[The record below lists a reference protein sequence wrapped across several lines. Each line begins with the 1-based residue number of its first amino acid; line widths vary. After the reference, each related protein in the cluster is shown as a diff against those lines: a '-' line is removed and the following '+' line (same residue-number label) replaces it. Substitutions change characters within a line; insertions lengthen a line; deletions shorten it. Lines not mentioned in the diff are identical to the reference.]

1 MTRRIL
7 IKRGHSINLQFI
19 SISIHKNDHVIDW
32 NAITKGGLDLEVNSL
47 TDRWAYFL
55 YILL

>member
-32 NAITKGGLDLEVNSL
+32 NAITKGGLEVNSL

>member
-7 IKRGHSINLQFI
+7 IKRGHSINYLQFI
-19 SISIHKNDHVIDW
+19 STSIHKNVHVIDW
-32 NAITKGGLDLEVNSL
+32 NAITKGGLEVNSL